1 MAESSFQKKVASR
14 FRAKG
19 NLVLVISVLPGI
31 PSGFPDILILSPN
44 GKWALLE
51 CKRSATASFRPLQ
64 KRMIEKFNRWSYAR
78 AVHPENWIE
87 IQKELDAFL

>member
-1 MAESSFQKKVASR
+1 MAESSFQKKVADH

-19 NLVLVISVLPGI
+19 SLVLTISIMSGI
-31 PSGFPDILILSPN
+31 PTGFPDLLILSPN

-64 KRMIEKFNRWSYAR
+64 KRMIAKFNRWSYAR
-78 AVHPENWIE
+78 AVFPENWDE
-87 IQKELDAFL
+87 VQKELDVFL